1 MKQQRISYNTD
12 LTAFT
17 RCLLGCYKQE
27 VEMMGKEIK
36 NPSEIEQICSN
47 IAKYIVVPDNV
58 AVPQNLMLAGG
69 VGSGK
74 TTLLKALF
82 RTLSLDAEY
91 DFTAKKKKE
100 IGNLNL
106 TRFVSAKELL
116 KQTQT
121 LGEFPNLYVD
131 YNFFLLIDDVGSEET
146 FVKSYGTTIRVM
158 EDIICMRA
166 DRGMRTIIS
175 TNYDKDALGRYYQ
188 SVRVAD
194 RLKDYALIEMNNQS
208 YRGI

>member
-1 MKQQRISYNTD
+1 MRPTRISYNTD

-17 RCLLGCYKQE
+17 RCLLECYKQE
-27 VEMMGKEIK
+27 VEAMNKEIQ
-36 NPSEIEQICSN
+36 NMSEIEKLCSLL
-47 IAKYIVVPDNV
+47 AQYIVVPENV
-58 AVPQNLMLAGG
+58 QVPENLMIAGG

-91 DFTAKKKKE
+91 DFTTRKKKE
-100 IGNLNL
+100 VGNLNL
-106 TRFVSAKELL
+106 NRFISAKELIKL
-116 KQTQT
+116 TQSI
-121 LGEFPNLYVD
+121 GEFPNLYVD
-131 YNFFLLIDDVGSEET
+131 YNYFLLIDDVGSEET

-208 YRGI
+208 YRGL